1 MPRPLFY
8 VIQEELDLYGSVWP
22 PKLAMLLDLIADR
35 VEQRGDKGD
44 DLDPGETAE
53 WLRDEARII
62 RQSNPAE

>member
-8 VIQEELDLYGSVWP
+8 VIQEELDLYESVWL
-22 PKLAMLLDLIADR
+22 PKLAMLLELIADR

-53 WLRDEARII
+53 WLRNEARIT
-62 RQSNPAE
+62 RQSI

>member
-22 PKLAMLLDLIADR
+22 PKLARLLDLIADR

>member
-8 VIQEELDLYGSVWP
+8 VIQEELDLYGNVWP
-22 PKLAMLLDLIADR
+22 PKLAMLMELIADR

-53 WLRDEARII
+53 WLRDEARIT

>member
-22 PKLAMLLDLIADR
+22 PKLARLLELIADR

-62 RQSNPAE
+62 RQSNPAG

>member
-1 MPRPLFY
+1 MEVCGHPSL
-8 VIQEELDLYGSVWP
+8 QCCWN
-22 PKLAMLLDLIADR
+22 LIADR
-35 VEQRGDKGD
+35 IEQRGDKGD